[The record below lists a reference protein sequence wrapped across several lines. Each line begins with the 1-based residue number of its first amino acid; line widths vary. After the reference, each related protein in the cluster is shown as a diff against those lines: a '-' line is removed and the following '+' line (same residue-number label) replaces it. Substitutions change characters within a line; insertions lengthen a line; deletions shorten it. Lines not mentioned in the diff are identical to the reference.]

1 MPFDDIILSEEK
13 EAKIKAKSPEHL
25 PLNPTAQGYS
35 GSEVRKQLSNGTFG
49 NTDSVLSELKDKL
62 SVIKGHFES
71 FAGNVA
77 ILSALPQVLTPYNGM
92 FIFIKNQNNVVTNVY
107 YVSNGVASEARFT
120 NSNVTVSEEQP
131 TASFSGD
138 LWFDI

>member
-1 MPFDDIILSEEK
+1 MAYDDILITQAK
-13 EAKIKAKSPEHL
+13 EAAIKAKSPEHL

-49 NTDSVLSELKDKL
+49 NTDSILAELKDKL
-62 SVIKGHFES
+62 AVIKGHFQS

-77 ILSALPQVLTPYNGM
+77 ILSTLPQDLTPYNDM
-92 FIFIKNQNNVVTNVY
+92 FVFIKNQQNVVTNVY
-107 YVSNGVASEARFT
+107 FISNGVATEARFT
-120 NSNVTVSEEQP
+120 PNNVIVSEEQP
-131 TASFSGD
+131 QSPLSGD